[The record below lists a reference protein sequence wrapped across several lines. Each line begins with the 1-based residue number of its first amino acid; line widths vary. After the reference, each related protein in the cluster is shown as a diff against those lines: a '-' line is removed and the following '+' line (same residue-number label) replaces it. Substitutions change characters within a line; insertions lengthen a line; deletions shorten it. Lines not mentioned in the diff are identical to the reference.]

1 MDFAAIYD
9 EVFSSYLNVI
19 EVKLIF
25 ALDFFFFFS
34 TSSVTKS
41 VYQPFSLGLRHAPLP
56 S

>member
-1 MDFAAIYD
+1 MDFAAIYY

-25 ALDFFFFFS
+25 ALDFFFS